1 MPVVNSIRQILQRIY
16 KEKDFS
22 VYLCPARNI
31 RIITAAIGKK
41 HRHPQMTA
49 FFFCRCLMFSNVMPI
64 VMIKYSA
71 VSVLI
76 IFSAIALS
84 PRIMKK
90 EREAIIL
97 PF

>member
-49 FFFCRCLMFSNVMPI
+49 FFFCRCLMFSNVI
-64 VMIKYSA
+64 A
-71 VSVLI
+71 SVLI
-76 IFSAIALS
+76 IYIAASVSIIFS
-84 PRIMKK
+84 IMIIYPQIIYQTEK
-90 EREAIIL
+90 EG
-97 PF
+97 

>member
-49 FFFCRCLMFSNVMPI
+49 FFFCRCLMLSI
-64 VMIKYSA
+64 VIA
-71 VSVLI
+71 SVLI
-76 IFSAIALS
+76 IYIAASVSIIFS
-84 PRIMKK
+84 IMIIYPQIIYQTEK
-90 EREAIIL
+90 EG
-97 PF
+97 